1 MVSPISLSSHAGT
14 GKSFLLKHIIEKLRN
29 NVVLHKGRLIKKKVG
44 KCPLSFLTRRQPLTT
59 TSLSAVT
66 ASTGIAGVSIG
77 GVTLHSWAGFGIQPG
92 EPELLYKKMKREEA
106 QRKNAA
112 TAYKRWNETDVL
124 IIDESTYTSYGCNV

>member
-1 MVSPISLSSHAGT
+1 M
-14 GKSFLLKHIIEKLRN
+14 
-29 NVVLHKGRLIKKKVG
+29 LH
-44 KCPLSFLTRRQPLTT
+44 QPLTST
-59 TSLSAVT
+59 LPTAVT

-77 GVTLHSWAGFGIQPG
+77 GVTLHSWAGIGIQPG

-124 IIDESTYTSYGCNV
+124 IIDESTYTFHGEVW